1 MKLLIVIDM
10 QNDFIDDSLGT
21 KEAVAIVLKL
31 QRKLVIR
38 LLLLMTL
45 ATAGLSLSA
54 LKKSLTMK
62 YTKKHLLWFLMAK
75 DLE

>member
-10 QNDFIDDSLGT
+10 QNDFIDGSLGT

-31 QRKLVIR
+31 QGKLVIR

-62 YTKKHLLWFLMAK
+62 YTKKPHLWFLMAK